1 METIQDVLHHKGREV
16 WSVQPDTTVFEA
28 LTLMN
33 EKNAGAVVVQD
44 ADGKL
49 VGIFSERDYA
59 RKTIG
64 SIGASECPRDLPVKD
79 LMTTELITIK
89 PDTGIETCM
98 ALMTKKRIR
107 HLPVMDGQ
115 KMAGIIS
122 IGDIVKAVVDEKDF
136 LIAKMEQY
144 IWDN

>member
-1 METIQDVLHHKGREV
+1 
-16 WSVQPDTTVFEA
+16 
-28 LTLMN
+28 
-33 EKNAGAVVVQD
+33 
-44 ADGKL
+44 
-49 VGIFSERDYA
+49 
-59 RKTIG
+59 
-64 SIGASECPRDLPVKD
+64 
-79 LMTTELITIK
+79 MTTELITIK

-115 KMAGIIS
+115 KLSGIIS